1 MRTALV
7 GAGIV
12 VAVAVGVTGSAL
24 ATHLFTDVPDD
35 GAHTESIQWA
45 HENAIVEGYGD
56 GTYRPGAGIR
66 RDQAATMLH
75 RYDRHV
81 DRKIAEALPGALEPM
96 PPFDQG
102 RVLLDPG
109 GVHVPVPVYV
119 ADNPD
124 LRRQGLRGVEELPR
138 EAGMVFLY
146 ESDTRGGFTMR
157 DTLIPLSIAFFDSDG
172 TVLTVM
178 DMEPCEAE
186 PCPTYDPEVAYR
198 GALEVNRGR
207 FEDLGLGSSGWQVDV
222 PEHLMP

>member
-1 MRTALV
+1 MRMVLV
-7 GAGIV
+7 VAGLV
-12 VAVAVGVTGSAL
+12 AAVAVGVTGSAL
-24 ATHLFTDVPDD
+24 ATHLFADVPDD
-35 GAHTESIQWA
+35 SVHSESIRWA
-45 HENAIVEGYGD
+45 SDNGIVDGYGD

-96 PPFDQG
+96 PPFEQG
-102 RVLLDPG
+102 RVILEPD

-119 ADNPD
+119 ADRPD
-124 LRRQGLRGVEELPR
+124 LRRQGLRGVEDLPQ

-146 ESDTRGGFTMR
+146 EDDTRGGFTMQ

-186 PCPTYDPEVAYR
+186 PCPSHDPGVAYR

-207 FEDLGLGSSGWQVDV
+207 FGDLGLGSSGWRVDV
-222 PEHLMP
+222 PDHLVP